1 MLGLHPVEMGI
12 PPHARH
18 NCQINQCRALR
29 QLGRGVTARCEP
41 NDLAAVGDEGR
52 FSVDAAR
59 ATKKIVNVP
68 FVPGC
73 LTPAIVR
80 ISVRISV

>member
-1 MLGLHPVEMGI
+1 
-12 PPHARH
+12 
-18 NCQINQCRALR
+18 
-29 QLGRGVTARCEP
+29 VTARCEP